1 MQVIDAATGLCR
13 ITFSSIKPAKE
24 FDEFE
29 FAFFNP
35 RVLENKNRE
44 SYGFSQEEIQQLKDS
59 IKSKGLMENLHVN
72 HMGEEYILVDGHRRH
87 EAISQLLEEN
97 VPCYDRHTNQN
108 VPAKDL
114 YASIIVTVH
123 HGLNASQCFS
133 RAFESDSNK
142 ISFGENATIRFVD
155 YCSNFNMPEH
165 RIVEMCGKTVSW
177 LRYVMKLLQKVNQD
191 EEIKSALLDGRIN
204 AAAANSLMDI
214 EDETERQLIFGN
226 ALQKAEQDFE
236 NKIKKQDQ
244 AIYNSK
250 RKLKKA
256 EKIKEEAEEYGD
268 IDDINDADEL
278 ISKHTS
284 ALEERKRER
293 NDITP
298 RINNKNIDEAI
309 GDIDHE
315 DVVRINDVEKEIISP
330 SDAGS
335 KKKTPKLSMKSI
347 RDSWVK
353 SIDEMIAR
361 GHMTDEHEAV
371 MPILNNCFADMI
383 KAMFEEKI
391 SYQDFVY
398 RWSTRF
404 IEAGLPANAG
414 EDVDANDEI
423 G

>member
-13 ITFSSIKPAKE
+13 IPFSSIKPAKE

-44 SYGFSQEEIQQLKDS
+44 SYGFSQEEIEQLKNS

-72 HMGEEYILVDGHRRH
+72 QINGECVLVDGHRRH
-87 EAISQLLEEN
+87 EAISQLLQEN
-97 VPCYDRHTNQN
+97 VLCYDRHANQN

-114 YASIIVTVH
+114 YDSIIVTIH

-165 RIVEMCGKTVSW
+165 KIVEMCGKTVSW
-177 LRYVMKLLQKVNQD
+177 LRYTVKLLHKVNQD
-191 EEIKSALLDGRIN
+191 EEIKSALLEGRIN

-214 EDETERQLIFGN
+214 EDEAERQRIFQT

-250 RKLKKA
+250 KKLKKA

-268 IDDINDADEL
+268 IDDVSTADDL
-278 ISKHTS
+278 ISKHAS

-293 NDITP
+293 SEITP

-309 GDIDHE
+309 GDVDADYITTG
-315 DVVRINDVEKEIISP
+315 NDAEEEPIKP
-330 SDAGS
+330 DTPT

-347 RDSWVK
+347 RDTWVK
-353 SIDEMIAR
+353 SIDETIAR
-361 GHMTDEHEAV
+361 GHMTDEHETV
-371 MPILNNCFADMI
+371 IPILNNCFADMI
-383 KAMFEEKI
+383 KAMFDEKI
-391 SYQDFVY
+391 AYQDFIY
-398 RWSTRF
+398 RWATRF
-404 IEAGLPANAG
+404 AEAGLSANAG
-414 EDVDANDEI
+414 GDIDINDEI

>member
-1 MQVIDAATGLCR
+1 LLQ
-13 ITFSSIKPAKE
+13 
-24 FDEFE
+24 
-29 FAFFNP
+29 
-35 RVLENKNRE
+35 ENT
-44 SYGFSQEEIQQLKDS
+44 L
-59 IKSKGLMENLHVN
+59 
-72 HMGEEYILVDGHRRH
+72 
-87 EAISQLLEEN
+87 
-97 VPCYDRHTNQN
+97 CYDRHTNQN

-114 YASIIVTVH
+114 YDSIIVTIH

-165 RIVEMCGKTVSW
+165 KIVEMCGKTVSW
-177 LRYVMKLLQKVNQD
+177 LRYTVKLLHKVNQD
-191 EEIKSALLDGRIN
+191 EEIKSALLEGRIN

-214 EDETERQLIFGN
+214 EDEAERQRIFQT

-250 RKLKKA
+250 KKLKKA

-268 IDDINDADEL
+268 IDDVSTADDL
-278 ISKHTS
+278 ISKHAS

-293 NDITP
+293 SEITP

-309 GDIDHE
+309 GDVDADYITTG
-315 DVVRINDVEKEIISP
+315 NDAEEEPIKP
-330 SDAGS
+330 DTPT

-347 RDSWVK
+347 RDTWVK
-353 SIDEMIAR
+353 SIDETIAR
-361 GHMTDEHEAV
+361 GHMTDEHETV
-371 MPILNNCFADMI
+371 IPILNNCFADMI
-383 KAMFEEKI
+383 KAMFDEKI
-391 SYQDFVY
+391 AYQDFIY
-398 RWSTRF
+398 RWATRF
-404 IEAGLPANAG
+404 AEAGLSANAG
-414 EDVDANDEI
+414 GDIDINDEI